1 MHLYEFRLRDVCWLQ
16 HQDVN
21 GFVLHENWLRAYD
34 ADRARLTSL
43 GLPIREP
50 EGYNLN
56 GEKRGLETLAWFAA
70 DYFLHEALVLE
81 WRKDYPSSRAVTHS
95 ELEQYAP
102 HRYAFFEKI
111 VFERYL
117 KEKSWLGSASTG
129 EKWPGMCRAS
139 SNEWVSVSKY
149 LLVPS
154 PLLKRN
160 LSPAAGFKC
169 GVIDLH

>member
-1 MHLYEFRLRDVCWLQ
+1 M
-16 HQDVN
+16 
-21 GFVLHENWLRAYD
+21 LHENWLRAYD

-43 GLPIREP
+43 GLPLLREP
-50 EGYNLN
+50 DGYDWTATD
-56 GEKRGLETLAWFAA
+56 RGLETLALFAS
-70 DYFLHEALVLE
+70 DYFMPDDVVLWWRGERIQSPAL
-81 WRKDYPSSRAVTHS
+81 THA

-102 HRYAFFEKI
+102 QRYALFEKI

-129 EKWPGMCRAS
+129 EKWPGMCRAP

-160 LSPAAGFKC
+160 LSPAADFQC